1 MLSYRRYVVYNNET
15 FHEGN
20 YKEAAEKSGI
30 SISSIKNYCG
40 TGHKVKGWRIEKSF
54 DVMFQLLD
62 AETGKVLK
70 EGKGHE
76 ISRSMNAGNSYVANL
91 LTRPTSQYTARVV
104 YKPTREYIEIV
115 RRFGREI

>member
-1 MLSYRRYVVYNNET
+1 MLSYRRYIVYNNET

-62 AETGKVLK
+62 AETGEVLK
-70 EGKGHE
+70 QGKGRE
-76 ISRSMNAGNSYVANL
+76 ISRSMNAHLSYVANL
-91 LTRPTSQYTARVV
+91 LKKPTSQYAARVV
-104 YKPTREYIEIV
+104 QIPTPKYLEIL